1 MSADLAYLGLA
12 EAAELIRAK
21 KLSPVEY
28 ATALLARI
36 ERHDSKYNAFIALTP
51 ERALKAARA
60 AEAEIT
66 AGRWRGSFHGMPY
79 ALKDIIDVE
88 GLPTT
93 AHSEI
98 LIGNIAR
105 RHAVVTERL
114 EAAGG
119 VLLGKLSTHEFAI
132 GGPSFDLPWPPAR
145 NPWNR
150 DHFCGGSSSGS
161 GAGLAA
167 GFFSA
172 ALGTDTGGSIRNPA
186 SMCGATGMKPTY
198 GRVSR
203 RGVAPLAFSLD
214 HVGPMT
220 RTVRDN
226 ALMLQVIA
234 GHDPSDPGSADES
247 VPDYGALLG
256 QDVRG
261 LRIGVIRHFYTKD
274 VVGNPEQIEA
284 LDDAVKLLAEA
295 GTEISEITLPALQDF
310 SACGQIILAAEA
322 YAVHEQWLK
331 ERPEDYGARARERLL
346 WVFALIAVPPPGLRR
361 AGARAAPSRGD
372 VRAVDYLQAVR
383 WRLQLRDRV
392 AAAFANIDLAITAS
406 SMDPA
411 CRIDD
416 DEALAS
422 NYWRQA
428 RMPFNVTGQPGL
440 VIPAGFSNGGLPLS
454 LQLVGHPFG
463 EAMLYRV
470 AQFYEDATGWT
481 KRHPPG
487 LSE

>member
-1 MSADLAYLGLA
+1 MSGELAYLGLA
-12 EAAELIRAK
+12 EAGELIRAM

-36 ERHDSKYNAFIALTP
+36 ERHDGKYNAFIALTP
-51 ERALKAARA
+51 ERAMSAARA
-60 AEAEIT
+60 AESEIA
-66 AGRWRGSFHGMPY
+66 AGRWRGPFHGMPY

-88 GLPTT
+88 GLQTT
-93 AHSEI
+93 AHSKI

-167 GFFSA
+167 GFFPA

-186 SMCGATGMKPTY
+186 SMCGITGMKPTY

-214 HVGPMT
+214 HIGPMT

-226 ALMLQVIA
+226 ALMLQVVA
-234 GHDPSDPGSADES
+234 GHDPGDPGSADEP
-247 VPDYGALLG
+247 VPEYGAMLDQG
-256 QDVRG
+256 VRG
-261 LRIGVIRHFYTKD
+261 LRIGVLRHFYTSD
-274 VVGNPEQIEA
+274 VAGDPEQVTA
-284 LDDAVKLLAEA
+284 LDAAVNLLAEA
-295 GTEISEITLPALQDF
+295 GAETSEIVLPALQDF

-331 ERPEDYGARARERLL
+331 ERPQDYGARARERLL
-346 WVFALIAVPPPGLRR
+346 
-361 AGARAAPSRGD
+361 AGAAL
-372 VRAVDYLQAVR
+372 RAVDYVQAVR
-383 WRLQLRDRV
+383 WRRELRDQV

-416 DEALAS
+416 DATLAA

-440 VIPAGFSNGGLPLS
+440 VIPAGFSRGGLPLS

-463 EAMLYRV
+463 EALLYRA

-481 KRHPPG
+481 KRHPPE
-487 LSE
+487 LSD

>member
-1 MSADLAYLGLA
+1 MSGGLAFLGIA

-28 ATALLARI
+28 TKALLGQI
-36 ERHDSKYNAFIALTP
+36 ERHDGKFNAFIALTP
-51 ERALKAARA
+51 ERALTAARA

-66 AGRWRGSFHGMPY
+66 AGNWRGPFHGMPY

-88 GLPTT
+88 GIATT
-93 AHSEI
+93 AHSKVMT
-98 LIGNIAR
+98 GNAAR

-167 GFFSA
+167 GFFPA

-186 SMCGATGMKPTY
+186 SMCGIAGMKATY

-203 RGVAPLAFSLD
+203 RGVAPLAYSLD

-234 GHDPSDPGSADES
+234 GHDPGDPGSADEP
-247 VPDYGALLG
+247 VHDYTAMLG
-256 QDVRG
+256 HGVKG
-261 LRIGVIRHFYTKD
+261 LRIGVIRHFYTTD
-274 VVGNPEQIEA
+274 VAGDPEQVEA
-284 LDDAVKLLAEA
+284 IDAAVSLFAEA
-295 GTEISEITLPALQDF
+295 GAEVSEIALPPLQDF

-322 YAVHEQWLK
+322 YAVHEPWLK
-331 ERPEDYGARARERLL
+331 EKPQDYGARARERLL
-346 WVFALIAVPPPGLRR
+346 
-361 AGARAAPSRGD
+361 AGATL
-372 VRAVDYLQAVR
+372 RAVDYLQAVR
-383 WRLQLRDRV
+383 WRLQLRDAV
-392 AAAFANIDLAITAS
+392 AAAFADIDVAVTAS
-406 SMDPA
+406 SLDPA

-416 DEALAS
+416 EVALAA

-440 VIPAGFSNGGLPLS
+440 VIPAGFSTAGLPLS
-454 LQLVGHPFG
+454 LQLVGRPFT
-463 EAMLYRV
+463 EPMLYRV

-481 KRHPPG
+481 KRHPAG
-487 LSE
+487 LAN

>member
-1 MSADLAYLGLA
+1 MSSDLVYLGIS
-12 EAAELIRAK
+12 EAAELMRAK

-28 ATALLARI
+28 VTALLARI
-36 ERHDSKYNAFIALTP
+36 ERYDPKYNAFIALTP
-51 ERALKAARA
+51 ERALGAARA
-60 AEAEIT
+60 AEAEIA
-66 AGRWRGSFHGMPY
+66 AGRWRGPFHGMPY

-88 GLPTT
+88 GIATT
-93 AHSEI
+93 AHSKI
-98 LIGNIAR
+98 LKGNIAR

-167 GFFSA
+167 GFFPA

-186 SMCGATGMKPTY
+186 SMCGITGMKATY

-203 RGVAPLAFSLD
+203 RGVVPLAFSLD
-214 HVGPMT
+214 HIGPMT

-234 GHDPSDPGSADES
+234 GHDPADPASADEP
-247 VPDYGALLG
+247 VPDYAAMLG
-256 QDVRG
+256 QDVKG
-261 LRIGVIRHFYTKD
+261 LRIGVIRHFYTTD
-274 VVGNPEQIEA
+274 IAGDPEQVAA
-284 LDDAVKLLAEA
+284 LDATVALLREA
-295 GTEISEITLPALQDF
+295 GATTTEITLPPLQDF

-322 YAVHEQWLK
+322 YAVHEHWLK

-346 WVFALIAVPPPGLRR
+346 
-361 AGARAAPSRGD
+361 AGATL
-372 VRAVDYLQAVR
+372 RAVDYLQAVR
-383 WRLQLRDRV
+383 WRLQLRDQV
-392 AAAFANIDLAITAS
+392 AAAFANIDVAVTAS

-416 DEALAS
+416 DAALAA

-440 VIPAGFSNGGLPLS
+440 VVPAGFSKDGLPLS
-454 LQLVGHPFG
+454 LQLVGHPFS
-463 EAMLYRV
+463 EPMLYRV

-481 KRHPPG
+481 KHHPAG
-487 LSE
+487 LTD

>member
-1 MSADLAYLGLA
+1 
-12 EAAELIRAK
+12 
-21 KLSPVEY
+21 
-28 ATALLARI
+28 
-36 ERHDSKYNAFIALTP
+36 
-51 ERALKAARA
+51 
-60 AEAEIT
+60 
-66 AGRWRGSFHGMPY
+66 
-79 ALKDIIDVE
+79 
-88 GLPTT
+88 
-93 AHSEI
+93 
-98 LIGNIAR
+98 
-105 RHAVVTERL
+105 
-114 EAAGG
+114 
-119 VLLGKLSTHEFAI
+119 
-132 GGPSFDLPWPPAR
+132 
-145 NPWNR
+145 
-150 DHFCGGSSSGS
+150 
-161 GAGLAA
+161 
-167 GFFSA
+167 
-172 ALGTDTGGSIRNPA
+172 
-186 SMCGATGMKPTY
+186 MKPTY

-214 HVGPMT
+214 HIGPMT

-234 GHDPSDPGSADES
+234 GHDPCDPGSADEP

-274 VVGNPEQIEA
+274 IVGNPEQVEA
-284 LDDAVKLLAEA
+284 LDAAVKLLAESGA
-295 GTEISEITLPALQDF
+295 EISEITLPALQDF

-346 WVFALIAVPPPGLRR
+346 
-361 AGARAAPSRGD
+361 AGAAL
-372 VRAVDYLQAVR
+372 RAVDYLQAVR

-392 AAAFANIDLAITAS
+392 TKEFAGIDLAITAS

-416 DEALAS
+416 DEALAA

-440 VIPAGFSNGGLPLS
+440 VIPAGFSKDGLPLS

-463 EAMLYRV
+463 EAMLYRA

-481 KRHPPG
+481 KRHPPE
-487 LSE
+487 LSD

>member
-1 MSADLAYLGLA
+1 MSGDLAFLGLA
-12 EAAELIRAK
+12 EAAGLIRSK

-28 ATALLARI
+28 VTALLGRI
-36 ERHDSKYNAFIALTP
+36 ERHDAKYNAFIALAP
-51 ERALKAARA
+51 ERALTAARG

-66 AGRWRGSFHGMPY
+66 AGRWRGPFHGMPY
-79 ALKDIIDVE
+79 ALKDLIDVE
-88 GLPTT
+88 GLATT
-93 AHSEI
+93 AHSKI
-98 LIGNIAR
+98 LIGNIAG
-105 RHAVVTERL
+105 RHAAVTQRL

-167 GFFSA
+167 GFFPA

-186 SMCGATGMKPTY
+186 SMCGITGMKPTY

-214 HVGPMT
+214 HIGPMT

-234 GHDPSDPGSADES
+234 GHDPDDPGSANEP
-247 VPDYGALLG
+247 VADYGAMLG
-256 QDVRG
+256 QGVKG
-261 LRIGVIRHFYTKD
+261 LRIGVIRHFYTTD
-274 VVGNPEQIEA
+274 VAGDPEQVEA
-284 LDDAVKLLAEA
+284 LDTAVKLLAEA
-295 GTEISEITLPALQDF
+295 GAKTTEITLPSLQDF

-331 ERPEDYGARARERLL
+331 ERPQDYGARARERLL
-346 WVFALIAVPPPGLRR
+346 
-361 AGARAAPSRGD
+361 AGAAL
-372 VRAVDYLQAVR
+372 RAVDYLQAVR
-383 WRLQLRDRV
+383 WRLQLRDQV
-392 AAAFANIDLAITAS
+392 AAAFTGIDVAITAS

-416 DEALAS
+416 DEALAA

-440 VIPAGFSNGGLPLS
+440 VIPAGFATSGLPLS
-454 LQLVGHPFG
+454 LQLVGGPFA

-481 KRHPPG
+481 KRHPAE
-487 LSE
+487 LAD

>member
-1 MSADLAYLGLA
+1 MSGDLAYFGLA
-12 EAAELIRAK
+12 EASELIRTR
-21 KLSPVEY
+21 KLSAVEY
-28 ATALLARI
+28 TTALLTHI
-36 ERHDSKYNAFIALTP
+36 ESHDDTYNAFVALTP
-51 ERALKAARA
+51 ERALTAART
-60 AEAEIT
+60 AEQEI
-66 AGRWRGSFHGMPY
+66 AVGRWRGPFHGIPY

-93 AHSEI
+93 AHSTI
-98 LIGNIAR
+98 LIDNVAR
-105 RHAVVTERL
+105 RHAAVTERL

-167 GFFSA
+167 GFFPA

-186 SMCGATGMKPTY
+186 SMCGITGMKPTY

-203 RGVAPLAFSLD
+203 RGVVPLAFSLD
-214 HVGPMT
+214 HIGPMT

-234 GHDPSDPGSADES
+234 GHDPGDPASADEP
-247 VPDYGALLG
+247 VPDHGATLSQG
-256 QDVRG
+256 VKG
-261 LRIGVIRHFYTKD
+261 LRIGVIRHFYTSD
-274 VVGNPEQIEA
+274 VVGHPEQVEA
-284 LDDAVKLLAEA
+284 LDAAVRLLAEA
-295 GTEISEITLPALQDF
+295 GAEITEVTLPALQDF

-331 ERPEDYGARARERLL
+331 DRPQDYGSRARERLL
-346 WVFALIAVPPPGLRR
+346 
-361 AGARAAPSRGD
+361 AGAEL
-372 VRAVDYLQAVR
+372 RAVDYLQAVR

-392 AAAFANIDLAITAS
+392 AEEFANIDVALTAS

-416 DEALAS
+416 DEALAA

-428 RMPFNVTGQPGL
+428 RMPFNVTGQPAL
-440 VIPAGFSNGGLPLS
+440 VIPAGFAKSGLPLS

-481 KRHPPG
+481 QRHPNE
-487 LSE
+487 LSG